1 MHKKDILAWAGVA
14 ILAALLFPPVER
26 GGPFKFIFSSRFSF
40 EQVSFSWLFI
50 EFLVIGLFSV
60 VAYKHFSDDSKKQE
74 FVKIILPLWLGFC
87 IIVFII
93 GVFRLFFRLFS

>member
-1 MHKKDILAWAGVA
+1 MHKKDIIQWTGVA
-14 ILAALLFPPVER
+14 ILVALLFPPVER

-74 FVKIILPLWLGFC
+74 FSIIFPSIMFT
-87 IIVFII
+87 VFIVISI
-93 GVFRLFFRLFS
+93 GWVIRLFS